1 MKKPVILLSLVLLL
15 LVSFGCSGPI
25 HTNPQETINT
35 RVGNGFTIGLHV
47 VKRLGASW
55 QVSYD
60 KEMLTLENEKY
71 TDDNPQS
78 PGLGGTQ
85 YFQFEAVKA
94 NSTFFTIFCILECK
108 VSYILSRAVESIK
121 PSSIT

>member
-15 LVSFGCSGPI
+15 LVSYGCSGPI

-60 KEMLTLENEKY
+60 KEMITLENEKY

-85 YFQFEAVKA
+85 YFEFEAVKA
-94 NSTFFTIFCILECK
+94 DATKVEFRLKHGTTGLVSEQKIFNIR
-108 VSYILSRAVESIK
+108 IQ
-121 PSSIT
+121 